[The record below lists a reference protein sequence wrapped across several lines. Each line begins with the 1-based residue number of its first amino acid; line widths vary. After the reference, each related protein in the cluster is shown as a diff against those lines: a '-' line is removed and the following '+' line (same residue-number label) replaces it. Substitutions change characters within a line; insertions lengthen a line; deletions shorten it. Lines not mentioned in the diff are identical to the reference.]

1 MEPNK
6 LETQFKT
13 KLNSREIKP
22 SNTAWDRLDVLL
34 TVSEKPKRN
43 LNWMYIAASFFG
55 FIFIV
60 NIFFSQTENVSDKE
74 KVVFE
79 KEKNIKNEKDLKNLP
94 VGMQVEKKLKNENQI
109 VQHSIIN
116 QETNQKNQLVQNS
129 IVTRELR
136 SNWRSN
142 QKTNQ
147 KNTTNQKNLNQL
159 VKNEIVNQKTE
170 QKPII
175 LESNKELQ
183 KIVAINILDKND
195 EAILDNLT
203 SKQIEYSKIS
213 IKPNDLLSQV
223 DGELEL
229 TFREKVI
236 QSVSK
241 NFKSVKVA
249 LENRNK

>member
-22 SNTAWDRLDVLL
+22 SNSAWDRLDVLL

-43 LNWMYIAASFFG
+43 LNWMYIAASFLG
-55 FIFIV
+55 FIFIANV
-60 NIFFSQTENVSDKE
+60 FFSQTENVSDKE
-74 KVVFE
+74 NVVFVRE
-79 KEKNIKNEKDLKNLP
+79 KELKNLP
-94 VGMQVEKKLKNENQI
+94 AGMQVEKKLKNENQI

-116 QETNQKNQLVQNS
+116 QETNQKNQLIQNS

-183 KIVAINILDKND
+183 KIVAINTLDKND

>member
-43 LNWMYIAASFFG
+43 LNWMYIAASFLG
-55 FIFIV
+55 FIFIA
-60 NIFFSQTENVSDKE
+60 NIFLSQTENVSDKE
-74 KVVFE
+74 KVVFVRE
-79 KEKNIKNEKDLKNLP
+79 KELKNLP
-94 VGMQVEKKLKNENQI
+94 AGMQVEKKLKNENQI

-183 KIVAINILDKND
+183 KIVAINTLDKND

-213 IKPNDLLSQV
+213 IKPNDLLLQV
-223 DGELEL
+223 DNELEL

-236 QSVSK
+236 QTVNK
-241 NFKSVKVA
+241 NFRSVKVA
-249 LENRNK
+249 IENRNK

>member
-22 SNTAWDRLDVLL
+22 SNSAWDRLDVLL

-55 FIFIV
+55 FIFIA

-116 QETNQKNQLVQNS
+116 QETNQKNQLIQNS

-183 KIVAINILDKND
+183 KIVAINTLDKND

>member
-22 SNTAWDRLDVLL
+22 SNSAWDRLDVLL

-43 LNWMYIAASFFG
+43 LNWMYIAASFLG
-55 FIFIV
+55 FIFIANV
-60 NIFFSQTENVSDKE
+60 FFSQTENVSDKE
-74 KVVFE
+74 KVVFVRE
-79 KEKNIKNEKDLKNLP
+79 KELKNLP
-94 VGMQVEKKLKNENQI
+94 AGMQVEKKLKNENQI

-183 KIVAINILDKND
+183 KIVAINTLDKND

>member
-22 SNTAWDRLDVLL
+22 SNSAWDRLDVLL

-55 FIFIV
+55 FIFIA
-60 NIFFSQTENVSDKE
+60 NIYFSQTENVSDKE
-74 KVVFE
+74 KVVFVR
-79 KEKNIKNEKDLKNLP
+79 EKDLKNLP
-94 VGMQVEKKLKNENQI
+94 AGMQVEKKLKNENQI

-183 KIVAINILDKND
+183 KIVAINTLDKND

-213 IKPNDLLSQV
+213 IKPNDLLLQV
-223 DGELEL
+223 DNELEL

-236 QSVSK
+236 QTVNK
-241 NFKSVKVA
+241 NFRSVKVA
-249 LENRNK
+249 IENRNK

>member
-22 SNTAWDRLDVLL
+22 SNSAWDRLDVLL

-43 LNWMYIAASFFG
+43 LNWMYIAASFLG
-55 FIFIV
+55 FIFIA
-60 NIFFSQTENVSDKE
+60 NIYFSQTENVLDKE
-74 KVVFE
+74 NVVFVRE
-79 KEKNIKNEKDLKNLP
+79 KELKNLP
-94 VGMQVEKKLKNENQI
+94 AGMQVEKKLKNENQL

-183 KIVAINILDKND
+183 KIVAINTLDKND

>member
-1 MEPNK
+1 
-6 LETQFKT
+6 
-13 KLNSREIKP
+13 
-22 SNTAWDRLDVLL
+22 
-34 TVSEKPKRN
+34 
-43 LNWMYIAASFFG
+43 MYIAASFLG
-55 FIFIV
+55 FIFIANV
-60 NIFFSQTENVSDKE
+60 FFSQTENVSDKE
-74 KVVFE
+74 NVVFVRE
-79 KEKNIKNEKDLKNLP
+79 KELKNLP
-94 VGMQVEKKLKNENQI
+94 AGMQVEKKLKNENQI

-116 QETNQKNQLVQNS
+116 QETNQKNQLIQNS

-183 KIVAINILDKND
+183 KIVAINTLDKND

-213 IKPNDLLSQV
+213 IKPNDLLLQV
-223 DGELEL
+223 DNELEL

-236 QSVSK
+236 QTVNK
-241 NFKSVKVA
+241 NFRSVKVA
-249 LENRNK
+249 IENRNK

>member
-22 SNTAWDRLDVLL
+22 SNSAWDRLDVLL

-43 LNWMYIAASFFG
+43 LNWMYIAASFLG
-55 FIFIV
+55 FIFIANV
-60 NIFFSQTENVSDKE
+60 YFSQTENVSDKE
-74 KVVFE
+74 KVVFVRE
-79 KEKNIKNEKDLKNLP
+79 KELKNLP
-94 VGMQVEKKLKNENQI
+94 AGMQVEKKLKNENQI

-183 KIVAINILDKND
+183 KIVAINTLDKND

>member
-22 SNTAWDRLDVLL
+22 SNSAWDRLDVLL

-43 LNWMYIAASFFG
+43 LNWMYIAASFLG
-55 FIFIV
+55 FIFIANV
-60 NIFFSQTENVSDKE
+60 FFSQTENVSDKE
-74 KVVFE
+74 KVVFVRE
-79 KEKNIKNEKDLKNLP
+79 KELKNLP
-94 VGMQVEKKLKNENQI
+94 AGMQVEKKLKNENQI

-147 KNTTNQKNLNQL
+147 KNITNQKNLNQL

-183 KIVAINILDKND
+183 KIVAINTLDKND

>member
-22 SNTAWDRLDVLL
+22 SNSAWDRLDVLL

-43 LNWMYIAASFFG
+43 LNWMYIAASFLG
-55 FIFIV
+55 FIFIA
-60 NIFFSQTENVSDKE
+60 NIYFSQTENVSDKE
-74 KVVFE
+74 KVVFVRE
-79 KEKNIKNEKDLKNLP
+79 KELKNLP
-94 VGMQVEKKLKNENQI
+94 AGMQVEKKLKNENQI